1 MKRCVVFAVM
11 ACLGFTTTSRAMPP
25 DSPDIVYIDGRPCNR
40 LCQSYMAWSRKV
52 LNRSAHDSYDV
63 PSQVAAPAV
72 AKPKPALH
80 DHLVTPRVA
89 GAEPNHTAIAKL
101 PARTANGSA
110 ATNAKPADTSSARP
124 AETPDMKQAE
134 TPDTRKPETPETART
149 SALDGALTTRSA
161 PNQAEASAAEMAE
174 ARQSDDL
181 SLRPEPDSSIE
192 SLPRSIRAQVVAA
205 AAVAER
211 STPPVIE
218 SPQQRQMGDSARQ
231 RASADPRA
239 TEPDADR
246 LVALL
251 ISRPEIKSVAEL
263 AGKVVAIDNR
273 QSASET
279 SVRIALVAAGATEV
293 QLRDGDTKAI
303 DRLLGGEV
311 PAAVVTVVSPEAA
324 AAFPDI
330 AGFTVFKIPLAPR

>member
-1 MKRCVVFAVM
+1 
-11 ACLGFTTTSRAMPP
+11 
-25 DSPDIVYIDGRPCNR
+25 
-40 LCQSYMAWSRKV
+40 
-52 LNRSAHDSYDV
+52 
-63 PSQVAAPAV
+63 
-72 AKPKPALH
+72 
-80 DHLVTPRVA
+80 
-89 GAEPNHTAIAKL
+89 
-101 PARTANGSA
+101 
-110 ATNAKPADTSSARP
+110 
-124 AETPDMKQAE
+124 MKQAE
-134 TPDTRKPETPETART
+134 TPDARKPETART
-149 SALDGALTTRSA
+149 SAPDGALTTRSA
-161 PNQAEASAAEMAE
+161 PDQTEASGAEMAE
-174 ARQSDDL
+174 ARQADEL
-181 SLRPEPDSSIE
+181 SFGPKPDSSVE

-211 STPPVIE
+211 STLPVIE

-239 TEPDADR
+239 TEPDAER

-251 ISRPEIKSVAEL
+251 ISRPEIKSVADL
-263 AGKVVAIDNR
+263 AGKNVAIDNR

-303 DRLLGGEV
+303 DRLLRGEV
-311 PAAVVTVVSPEAA
+311 PAAVVTLVSPEAA